1 MVKILIVD
9 DDFELV
15 QFLTALLR
23 KQNFE
28 VAIASTVG
36 EARSVIELF
45 EPNLIFL
52 DVLLDGTNGGD
63 MCKEIKE
70 INLGIFIILMSAYP
84 KLLQN
89 YKECNADD
97 FLEKPFDFPITL
109 DKVNNLFSKKEF

>member
-9 DDFELV
+9 DNFELT

-28 VAIASTVG
+28 VIIASTVG
-36 EARSVIELF
+36 EARSAIELF
-45 EPNLIFL
+45 EPDLIFL
-52 DVLLDGTNGGD
+52 DVLLDGTNGRD

-70 INLGIFIILMSAYP
+70 ISPRIFIILMSAYP

-89 YKECNADD
+89 YKECNAAD
-97 FLEKPFDFPITL
+97 FLEKPFDFQVML
-109 DKVNNLFSKKEF
+109 DKVNNLFNKKEL

>member
-9 DDFELV
+9 DNFELV

-28 VAIASTVG
+28 VATASTVG
-36 EARSVIELF
+36 EARNVLESL

-52 DVLLDGTNGGD
+52 DVLLDGTNSRD
-63 MCKEIKE
+63 ICKEFKE
-70 INLGIFIILMSAYP
+70 INPTVFIILMSIYP

-89 YKECNADD
+89 YKECNATD
-97 FLEKPFDFPITL
+97 FLEKPFDFQVVL
-109 DKVNNLFSKKEF
+109 DKVNNLLNKKEM